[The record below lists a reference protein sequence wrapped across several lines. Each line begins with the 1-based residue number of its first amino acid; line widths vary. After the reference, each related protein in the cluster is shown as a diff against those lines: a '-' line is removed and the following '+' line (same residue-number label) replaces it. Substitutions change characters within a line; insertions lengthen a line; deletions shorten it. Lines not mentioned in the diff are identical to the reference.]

1 MKAFL
6 FLLLFFTSINF
17 ADAQIFNQ
25 LNGLLAQTKKT
36 RCESF
41 SSNWTP
47 GMNGNVVGYWKMD
60 GALGAIANTAAM
72 TATTGSNGVL
82 RGTTGSYVAG
92 AISQGLNTTGASTY
106 VEVPAYAGINDLAA
120 MTLMTWIKVPAT
132 TAGGLFYKSD
142 NNNSQGWFFFINSG
156 DYRLFFNAVASTA
169 NLKYKTHNDTSLIAG
184 TWAQIVLT
192 WDGVVTASTGV
203 HIYVNGVEWGT
214 AGSGFTQNG
223 SGSHDSDAAQNLFLG
238 YAGTGSPAHYT
249 GAMDETAIWN
259 RVLSAVEVAHLYKNQ
274 KCN

>member
-1 MKAFL
+1 MKSFL
-6 FLLLFFTSINF
+6 FLLLFISSINF
-17 ADAQIFNQ
+17 ADAQMFNQ
-25 LNGLLAQTKKT
+25 MTGLLTQTKKT
-36 RCESF
+36 RCGSF

-47 GMNGNVVGYWKMD
+47 GMNSNIVGYWKMD
-60 GALGAIANTAAM
+60 GALGAAADLSSVP
-72 TATTGSNGVL
+72 ATTGSNGTIH
-82 RGTTGSYVAG
+82 GTTGSYVAG
-92 AISQGLNTTGASTY
+92 AISQALNTTGASTY
-106 VEVPAYAGINDLAA
+106 VEVPAYAGINDLAT
-120 MTLMTWIKVPAT
+120 MTLMTWIKVSAN

-142 NNNSQGWFFFINSG
+142 NNTSQGWYFFINSG
-156 DYRLFFNAVASTA
+156 DYRLFFNAVAGT

-192 WDGVVTASTGV
+192 WDGVVTSFSGV

-223 SGSHDSDAAQNLFLG
+223 AGAHNSDAAQKLFLG
-238 YAGTGSPAHYT
+238 YGGSGVPAHFT

-259 RVLSAVEVAHLYKNQ
+259 RVLNAAEVAHLYKNQ